1 MQVMFYFSFFCE
13 DFLCFREMMASANC
27 PRGTTKNAIYK
38 EKKTRICTGNYV
50 AGIKCKKQIQKVNAK
65 SKCEK

>member
-38 EKKTRICTGNYV
+38 DKKRKQGFAQAIMWQASNARSKY
-50 AGIKCKKQIQKVNAK
+50 KK
-65 SKCEK
+65 